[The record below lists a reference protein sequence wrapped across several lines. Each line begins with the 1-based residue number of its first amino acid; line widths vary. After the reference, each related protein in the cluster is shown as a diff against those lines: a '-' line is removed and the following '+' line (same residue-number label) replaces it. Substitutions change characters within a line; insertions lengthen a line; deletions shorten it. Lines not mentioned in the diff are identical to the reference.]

1 MFIFSPNF
9 KKSNWIVQTDTNS
22 KYYTNFSGS
31 GSAGLIRSTSVPSVN
46 GALGEDGEFRSASR
60 GSGIGSVLGS
70 QMGGS
75 RADFQSTGSLHGRSG
90 TPTDEQVS
98 LSITIFVFSYR
109 YYTFQRFLS
118 YMN

>member
-1 MFIFSPNF
+1 M
-9 KKSNWIVQTDTNS
+9 
-22 KYYTNFSGS
+22 NFSGA

-98 LSITIFVFSYR
+98 HFIAMVLFLYR
-109 YYTFQRFLS
+109 YNTFEIVKMRRKVKNIFRHF
-118 YMN
+118 

>member
-1 MFIFSPNF
+1 MLTLFPNSNL
-9 KKSNWIVQTDTNS
+9 SNWIVQTDKKS
-22 KYYTNFSGS
+22 KHNTNFSGS

-75 RADFQSTGSLHGRSG
+75 RADFQSTGRLHGRSG

-98 LSITIFVFSYR
+98 LSITIFVFLYR
-109 YYTFQRFLS
+109 HCTF
-118 YMN
+118 